1 MAMTPRRIL
10 ALIVVLAALALVVTA
25 RVPLDRGDNL
35 TVALSAMYLAGLQ
48 SLVLLGAWIVA
59 LTSLGTRRDRA
70 GGMLGVGL
78 YALTMG
84 VAFVPTEPLLYLSL
98 LGAEALMLGAG
109 LTAAGV
115 LCLAGART
123 GVALGLAVLASALA
137 LAPLV
142 AAISLML
149 PPPLWLFLAGVGATL
164 LLVGLVWVLLR
175 RWPLVKGPLI
185 LAAAADAFTLMVV
198 LLATLV
204 LRIGSAPS
212 LSGYPSMVNG
222 ALALHGYPLVVMGI
236 AISLV
241 ILDVSAHGLTMR

>member
-1 MAMTPRRIL
+1 MAMTRRRVL
-10 ALIVVLAALALVVTA
+10 AL
-25 RVPLDRGDNL
+25 
-35 TVALSAMYLAGLQ
+35 
-48 SLVLLGAWIVA
+48 
-59 LTSLGTRRDRA
+59 
-70 GGMLGVGL
+70 
-78 YALTMG
+78 
-84 VAFVPTEPLLYLSL
+84 
-98 LGAEALMLGAG
+98 
-109 LTAAGV
+109 AGV

-123 GVALGLAVLASALA
+123 GVALGLAVLASGLA
-137 LAPLV
+137 LEPLV

-185 LAAAADAFTLMVV
+185 LAAAGDAFTLMVV

-222 ALALHGYPLVVMGI
+222 
-236 AISLV
+236 
-241 ILDVSAHGLTMR
+241 